1 MAGEQE
7 EQVQRDDIGK
17 NMEGRMGNGRKSNM
31 VESNEDGRQDAE
43 DGSIIGCRGGN
54 WSGRMADDSSSSN
67 SRVVEYESKGTVGK
81 ARGGT
86 AGQRAGGKRRSEGGV
101 GGQQGGDMEWVMAYA
116 LAWVA

>member
-43 DGSIIGCRGGN
+43 DGGIIGCGGGN
-54 WSGRMADDSSSSN
+54 GSGRMADNSSSSN
-67 SRVVEYESKGTVGK
+67 SRVGGYESKGTVGK

-86 AGQRAGGKRRSEGGV
+86 AGRGQEGKGEARE
-101 GGQQGGDMEWVMAYA
+101 
-116 LAWVA
+116 